1 MRRPADRVSRTLV
14 FRLPL
19 LIDLADRRHPLF
31 DPGESL
37 FVGAPVAV
45 AAPIGRRFGDVGHTR
60 ALLTLRMLTGEVD
73 EFVCLP
79 GLSNVLISSPLRT
92 P

>member
-1 MRRPADRVSRTLV
+1 MRRPADRVSRALV

-19 LIDLADRRHPLF
+19 LIDLAHRRHPLY
-31 DPGESL
+31 DLGESL

-45 AAPIGRRFGDVGHTR
+45 AAPIARRFGDVGHTR

-73 EFVCLP
+73 EFVCVP
-79 GLSNVLISSPLRT
+79 GLSDVLISSTLRA

>member
-1 MRRPADRVSRTLV
+1 
-14 FRLPL
+14 

-31 DPGESL
+31 DLGESL

-45 AAPIGRRFGDVGHTR
+45 AAPIARRFDDVGHAR
-60 ALLTLRMLTGEVD
+60 ALLTLRMLPAKLTK
-73 EFVCLP
+73 FVCVP
-79 GLSNVLISSPLRT
+79 GFSDVLISGALRA